1 MALKKGNW
9 EEKEKRAEQA
19 RAHTQRMEEQYKD
32 QIRDSIKRT
41 TLYDVNFTS
50 KKDFVRTTEILVS
63 DLDSVSAIKEYKRAD
78 KRTAV
83 LNFASFKN
91 PGGMFINGSKAQE
104 ESLCFESFL
113 YNVLVEMTAYY
124 EWNKQNK
131 NRALYKNRGLYSPD
145 VLFFKDGL
153 ALPCDVITCAAPNKS
168 AARRYQKVTKEENT
182 EVLRSRIRFVLDI
195 AKEQEVDILIL
206 GAFGCGVFGQDAAE
220 VAEIFKEYL
229 TTTHRCFEQVIFAVP
244 RGKDKNYDKMKES
257 FFP

>member
-1 MALKKGNW
+1 MASKKGNW

-19 RAHTQRMEEQYKD
+19 RIHTQKMEEQYKD
-32 QIRDSIKRT
+32 QIADSVKRT
-41 TLYDVNFTS
+41 TLYDTDFTS
-50 KKDFVRTTEILVS
+50 QKDSVRPTEILIS
-63 DLDSVSAIKEYKRAD
+63 ALDSVSAIKEYLKEG

-113 YNVLVEMTAYY
+113 YNVLVEMTSYY
-124 EWNKQNK
+124 EWNKKNK

-145 VLFFKDGL
+145 ILFFKDGL
-153 ALPCDVITCAAPNKS
+153 TLPCDVITCAAPNLS
-168 AARRYQKVTKEENT
+168 AGRRYQHVTKEENS

-195 AKEQEVDILIL
+195 AKDQEVDILIL
-206 GAFGCGVFGQDAAE
+206 GAFGCGVFGQDAKE

-229 TTTHRCFEQVIFAVP
+229 ATTHRCFEQVIFAVP
-244 RGKDKNYDKMKES
+244 QGKDKNYDKMKES

>member
-9 EEKEKRAEQA
+9 EEKEKRAQQA
-19 RAHTQRMEEQYKD
+19 QTHTQKMEEQYKD
-32 QIRDSIKRT
+32 QIKDSIKRT
-41 TLYDVNFTS
+41 ILYDVDFTS
-50 KKDFVRTTEILVS
+50 QKDAVRPTEILVS
-63 DLDSVSAIKEYKRAD
+63 DLDSVSAIKAYGKKD

-91 PGGMFINGSKAQE
+91 PGGMFITGSKAQE
-104 ESLCFESFL
+104 ESLCHESFL
-113 YNVLVEMTAYY
+113 YNVLKEMTAYY

-153 ALPCDVITCAAPNKS
+153 TLPCDVITCAAPNMS

-195 AKEQEVDILIL
+195 AKEQEVDLLIL
-206 GAFGCGVFGQDAAE
+206 GAFGCGVFGQDATE

-244 RGKDKNYDKMKES
+244 QGKDKNYDKMKAS
-257 FFP
+257 FLP